1 MKSILLF
8 STFLISFQAHAFLS
22 TAEESLILTELNDV
36 CSDSWCES
44 SVEFLFNKISCSA
57 ENRNCELFFTAQ
69 ENTEENLPVISK
81 SCILADIT
89 SQDEIFKIETQSKTG
104 RESVY
109 LKDAF
114 VDKVDLCVKPVI
126 K

>member
-1 MKSILLF
+1 MKSIILL
-8 STFLISFQAHAFLS
+8 SSLLLSFQAHAFLS
-22 TAEESLILTELNDV
+22 PAEEKLILTELNDV

-44 SVEFLFNKISCSA
+44 SVEFNFNKISCSA
-57 ENRNCELFFTAQ
+57 ENQTCELIFTAQ
-69 ENTEENLPVISK
+69 ENIEENLPVVSK
-81 SCILADIT
+81 SCLLPEIP

-114 VDKVDLCVKPVI
+114 VDKVDLCVKPLMQ
-126 K
+126 